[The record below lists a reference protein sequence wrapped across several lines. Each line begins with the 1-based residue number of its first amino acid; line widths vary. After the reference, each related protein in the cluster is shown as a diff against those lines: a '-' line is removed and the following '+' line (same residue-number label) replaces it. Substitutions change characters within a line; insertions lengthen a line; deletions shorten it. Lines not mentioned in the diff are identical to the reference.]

1 MQLNPYFIIGLN
13 FLLVSVLVSNA
24 FGATPAAFPVDEGK
38 SVLKSVR
45 NSPAAVQPEQQVSVL
60 ADSMPAYTG
69 VIYYK
74 GEVLDEIRWVDH
86 AGVKSKG
93 IFSFPINKSKN
104 YELYTPWKEGYSFY
118 PEVVKFDENNTH
130 QVFTAIRLSLHD
142 ELIYQFDF
150 EKGVQNEVDKVLN
163 EHELFS
169 VHFRKEKG
177 RGKVLSF
184 NKPGAAVQFKR
195 SPEFDTSK
203 PFTISV
209 WVNPDSVSGIH
220 TLVSKGLVFSFKIR
234 HGGVS
239 FAGTG
244 FNSVISDSLLVL
256 KNEWQHLSCVCV
268 PGYHVQFFRNGQLVH
283 DEAFDSLRVNEQA
296 LTIGNNYSNEAFSG
310 KIDKLML
317 WNRALSNEEIAMVYN
332 ERSRLNSL
340 RRNFGWFLVLILPG
354 LVVAY
359 RLIQRKRKIRKT
371 TFPEI
376 QSVQQSA
383 KKDTYQST
391 VCLFGD
397 LHIPGPA
404 GENLARQLSPRLK
417 QLFVLLAIHP
427 KGLSISRINSD
438 LWPGIDEEKAK
449 QSRNYAI
456 QQLKK
461 VLSANPAL
469 RLEYL
474 SKNWILQFD
483 ENVKV
488 DVLVLGEIE
497 ELLKHQTSH
506 SLIDTYLTIVE
517 RGKFLPGID
526 NECFDAIKARIS
538 ESISNHFSRWNV
550 NASPKTALRL
560 GSCLLLQDSL
570 SEDGLGISV
579 RALTALGRNGEALE
593 MYQVFAKRYKN
604 TYNEE
609 FSAPLQSFL

>member
-1 MQLNPYFIIGLN
+1 MAIASHEFEEDRFFLLFLQAISNVIFNGYMQLTPAFFVGLN
-13 FLLVSVLVSNA
+13 FWLLSMVVAIAQGTGVQNDSV
-24 FGATPAAFPVDEGK
+24 
-38 SVLKSVR
+38 
-45 NSPAAVQPEQQVSVL
+45 
-60 ADSMPAYTG
+60 PAYSG
-69 VIYYK
+69 EIYYK
-74 GEVLDEIRWVDH
+74 GEVLDGIRWIDH
-86 AGVKSKG
+86 AGIKSNG
-93 IFSFPINKSKN
+93 IFRFPINKSKN

-130 QVFTAIRLSLHD
+130 QVFSAIKLSLYD
-142 ELIYQFDF
+142 ELIYQFNF
-150 EKGVQNEVDKVLN
+150 EKGVQNEVDKALN

-169 VHFRKEKG
+169 VNFTNEKK
-177 RGKVLSF
+177 RGKVMNF
-184 NKPGAAVQFKR
+184 NRPGAAVQFKK
-195 SPEFDTSK
+195 SPEFDTSR

-209 WVNPDSVSGIH
+209 WVNPDSVTGIH

-234 HGGVS
+234 RGGVS

-256 KNEWQHLSCVCV
+256 ENEWQQLSCVCV

-296 LTIGNNYSNEAFSG
+296 ITIGNNFSNESFSG
-310 KIDKLML
+310 KIDQLML
-317 WNRALSNEEIAMVYN
+317 WNRALSVDEIAMVYN
-332 ERSRLNSL
+332 EGSRLNSL
-340 RRNFGWFLVLILPG
+340 RRNFGWLFVLILPG

-359 RLIQRKRKIRKT
+359 RVIQGKRKLRKT
-371 TFPEI
+371 TGNEEQYVLQPATTD
-376 QSVQQSA
+376 SH
-383 KKDTYQST
+383 QST
-391 VCLFGD
+391 ICLFGD
-397 LHIPGPA
+397 LYIPGFA
-404 GENLARQLSPRLK
+404 GENLARQLTPRLK

-427 KGLSISRINSD
+427 QGLSISRINSD

-461 VLSANPAL
+461 ALSANPAL

-474 SKNWILQFD
+474 SKSWILQYD
-483 ENVKV
+483 EHIKV
-488 DVLVLGEIE
+488 DVLLLGEIE
-497 ELLKHQTSH
+497 ELLQQQSSD
-506 SLIDTYLTIVE
+506 SLTDSYLTIVE

-570 SEDGLGISV
+570 SEDGLSISV
-579 RALTALGRNGEALE
+579 RAFTALGRNGEALE
-593 MYQVFAKRYKN
+593 VYNIFTKRYKN

-609 FSAPLQSFL
+609 FSVSFQSLL